1 MQHIKFK
8 GYNFNEDGFLVETFE
23 YRGRQYSWIHDGK
36 YTGSAE
42 GFHQREIQKIDSLK
56 LTQ

>member
-1 MQHIKFK
+1 MRHIKFK

-42 GFHQREIQKIDSLK
+42 GFHQRETQKIDSLK
-56 LTQ
+56 LT